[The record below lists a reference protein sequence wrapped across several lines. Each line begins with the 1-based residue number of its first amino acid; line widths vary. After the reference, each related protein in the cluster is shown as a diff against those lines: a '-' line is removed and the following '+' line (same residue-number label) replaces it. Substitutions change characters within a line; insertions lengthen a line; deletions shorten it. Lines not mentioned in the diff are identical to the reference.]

1 MGSGSAGGGNYLETP
16 EETQQK
22 ALQNQLLQTQ
32 VDDAMRQRKEDEYKH
47 SPDYLNQQAAQASSA
62 ARAKYAS
69 GKTDALTAGQ
79 NNIRNAF
86 KDLGEPGGAAPYL
99 AALQADAD
107 KMDYHQG
114 GAAAYADTPYDA
126 SNWNEQ
132 AYLDANPDVAA
143 AVQANKASGGRA
155 GVGFTS
161 GLDHYQKLGQ
171 SEGRPT
177 VVRNVNPAGTDTWD
191 DPSSLATKDYI
202 GSAIDN
208 IRLGRKNSARDTA
221 ETTGTQRLADMGL
234 DADTTTKLQGLF
246 DSKLGTTYTNAGTSA
261 NDYTGVFDPD
271 AILNSVVD
279 TERSSKRGGYTT
291 ATRAAFGGVDPEK
304 DFADTADDSYIN
316 DIVGRSFT
324 DAHSALDR
332 AKARGSLTDTGY
344 NAGLSYLG
352 DQNTA
357 ALTNAQALGGA
368 VLTRDRGTLS
378 GIKNDALT
386 TAGGWD
392 FGQKFDPN
400 SYLDQYNTKKG
411 SLTEGLGGE
420 ISNALAGQKFFDVG
434 DVLTKAGY
442 AQGAQNV
449 NPLQSGFQTPALSAL
464 QGERDKNRGSPRG
477 LGGTGVF

>member
-1 MGSGSAGGGNYLETP
+1 
-16 EETQQK
+16 
-22 ALQNQLLQTQ
+22 
-32 VDDAMRQRKEDEYKH
+32 
-47 SPDYLNQQAAQASSA
+47 
-62 ARAKYAS
+62 
-69 GKTDALTAGQ
+69 
-79 NNIRNAF
+79 
-86 KDLGEPGGAAPYL
+86 
-99 AALQADAD
+99 
-107 KMDYHQG
+107 
-114 GAAAYADTPYDA
+114 
-126 SNWNEQ
+126 
-132 AYLDANPDVAA
+132 
-143 AVQANKASGGRA
+143 
-155 GVGFTS
+155 
-161 GLDHYQKLGQ
+161 
-171 SEGRPT
+171 
-177 VVRNVNPAGTDTWD
+177 
-191 DPSSLATKDYI
+191 
-202 GSAIDN
+202 
-208 IRLGRKNSARDTA
+208 
-221 ETTGTQRLADMGL
+221 MGL
-234 DADTTTKLQGLF
+234 DADTTAKLHGLY
-246 DSKLGTTYTNAGTSA
+246 DTKLGTAYTNAGTAS

-344 NAGLSYLG
+344 GAGLSYLG

-449 NPLQSGFQTPALSAL
+449 NPLQSGFQTPALGAL
-464 QGERDKNRGSPRG
+464 QAERDKNRGSPRG